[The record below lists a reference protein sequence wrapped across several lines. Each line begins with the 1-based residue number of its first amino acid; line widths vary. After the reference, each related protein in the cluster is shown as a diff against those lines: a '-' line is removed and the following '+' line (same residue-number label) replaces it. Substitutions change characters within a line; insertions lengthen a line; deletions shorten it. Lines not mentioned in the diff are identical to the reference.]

1 MPAFPC
7 HAYAYGDVLKLRI
20 QMKRERIEALSI
32 FQSRLRNGS
41 FLNGQVI
48 NQVEPGELD
57 TFRDA
62 SAKHGSGG
70 E

>member
-1 MPAFPC
+1 MPAFPR
-7 HAYAYGDVLKLRI
+7 HAYAYGDGLKLRK
-20 QMKRERIEALSI
+20 QMKQERIEALSI

-48 NQVEPGELD
+48 NQMKPGELD

>member
-1 MPAFPC
+1 MAAFPR
-7 HAYAYGDVLKLRI
+7 HACAYGDVLKPQKR
-20 QMKRERIEALSI
+20 MKQQRIEALSI
-32 FQSRLRNGS
+32 FQSEVRNGS
-41 FLNGQVI
+41 FLYGQVI
-48 NQVEPGELD
+48 NQMKPGELD

>member
-1 MPAFPC
+1 MAAFPR
-7 HAYAYGDVLKLRI
+7 HACAYGDVLKPQKR
-20 QMKRERIEALSI
+20 MKQQRIEALSI
-32 FQSRLRNGS
+32 FQSEVRNGS
-41 FLNGQVI
+41 FLYGQVI
-48 NQVEPGELD
+48 NQMKSGELD

>member
-1 MPAFPC
+1 MQAFPC
-7 HAYAYGDVLKLRI
+7 HAYAYGDVLKLQK

-48 NQVEPGELD
+48 NQMKPGELD